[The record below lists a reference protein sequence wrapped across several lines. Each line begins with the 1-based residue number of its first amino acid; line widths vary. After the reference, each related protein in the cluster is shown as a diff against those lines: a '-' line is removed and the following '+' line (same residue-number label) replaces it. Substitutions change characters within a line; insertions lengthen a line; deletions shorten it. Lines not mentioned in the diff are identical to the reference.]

1 MNSFFVADGVV
12 DRHPSS
18 ERGPREIAN
27 LADRRRTGY
36 CGLELIVLLVCPR
49 PPKTAPEM
57 VQALCND
64 IALRNRVISLKF
76 ISHPRFLM
84 SVLDLLPVLQQ
95 LPKADKLRL
104 VQFLIAELVREE
116 AIDPITLAG
125 KYPIW
130 SPYNAF
136 QAAEIL
142 LNLLSTRA
150 N

>member
-1 MNSFFVADGVV
+1 
-12 DRHPSS
+12 
-18 ERGPREIAN
+18 
-27 LADRRRTGY
+27 
-36 CGLELIVLLVCPR
+36 
-49 PPKTAPEM
+49 M
-57 VQALCND
+57 VQALRKN

-125 KYPIW
+125 EYPIW

-150 N
+150 S